1 MRIFPIAIQPFQVS
15 LPLIKPRQDQPLV
28 RSLHRRKLS
37 KSHLIGEQAAALVPV
52 LGSQCP
58 LAEHVVGSDL
68 NRLGQ
73 PAVEQGAVQW
83 EGL

>member
-1 MRIFPIAIQPFQVS
+1 MN
-15 LPLIKPRQDQPLV
+15 LPLSKLRQDKLV
-28 RSLHRRKLS
+28 ATLHKESSLFS
-37 KSHLIGEQAAALVPV
+37 KSHLIGQQAAALVSV
-52 LGSQCP
+52 LGSQRP

>member
-1 MRIFPIAIQPFQVS
+1 MKISSIAFQPFQVN
-15 LPLIKPRQDQPLV
+15 LPLIEQDKLVATLHEESSPFSKP
-28 RSLHRRKLS
+28 
-37 KSHLIGEQAAALVPV
+37 HLIGQQAAALVPV
-52 LGSQCP
+52 LGSQRP